1 MQNVDERLSKE
12 IGANRQSR
20 GMEDRHVTQN
30 REMTEDDRLEM
41 FRTTIF
47 QDSLPD
53 LPEIPGYHVCWLTTT
68 NPRDTIHRRMRLGY
82 EPVRA
87 EDVAG
92 FFPPDSFIKGG
103 QLDGMIAVNEMVAMK
118 IATSLYLKFMQE
130 AHHDAPLRD
139 EEGLKSAFDD
149 IRNRVEEAGSRVDAG
164 DGVEALGQSAPA
176 VGKFAN

>member
-1 MQNVDERLSKE
+1 MQNVDDRLSKE

-20 GMEDRHVTQN
+20 GSEDRHVTQN
-30 REMTEDDRLEM
+30 RELTEADRLEM

-47 QDSLPD
+47 QDALPD

-68 NPRDTIHRRMRLGY
+68 NPRDTVHRRMRLGY
-82 EPVRA
+82 TPVLA

-103 QLDGMIAVNEMVAMK
+103 QFDGMIAVNEMVAMK

-130 AHHDAPLRD
+130 AHHDAPLRE
-139 EEGLKSAFDD
+139 EEGLKSRF
-149 IRNRVEEAGSRVDAG
+149 EEIAENVTSAGGRIDAG
-164 DGVEALGQSAPA
+164 DGIEDMGKFAPSA
-176 VGKFAN
+176 GKFAN